1 MLASTTAVL
10 LVLERLS
17 VRGSGREFLKRMV
30 LWGLLICLLWQI
42 GYQGMAF
49 FLDTGESLQELRP
62 DLYAHV
68 KYLVN
73 FWV

>member
-1 MLASTTAVL
+1 MI
-10 LVLERLS
+10 
-17 VRGSGREFLKRMV
+17 
-30 LWGLLICLLWQI
+30 LWSLFICLLWQI